1 MELSF
6 WDYTFFIAFFVIVI
20 GVSLWKSRGDE
31 NSEDYFLAGRSLP
44 WWLVGFSLIAS
55 NISTEHF
62 VGMAG
67 SGFGSLGL
75 AVASYEWIAAITL
88 VAVALFFLPRFL
100 AAGIYTIPE
109 YLEYRYN
116 KISRSIMAFYM
127 MIMYVA
133 VALASVLYSGAI
145 GLTTI
150 FGLELSTAVWLIGI
164 LAGVYTVLGGLKAV
178 VWTDLFQGAALIIGG
193 FIVMVLGF
201 NTLGEQVGGGII
213 SGISHFIEKNS
224 DKLHMILPADNP
236 DIPWTALIFG
246 IWIPNFFYWGLNQ
259 FITQR
264 TLASKSLAEG
274 QKGILFAASIKLI
287 IPFIIVIPGIM
298 AFGLYGD
305 QITNGD
311 QAYPTLIKNIY
322 RQDSVE
328 LCLQRS
334 LAQC

>member
-100 AAGIYTIPE
+100 AAGIYTNPE

-311 QAYPTLIKNIY
+311 QAYPTY